1 MVWTLGRG
9 VPPFLG
15 EDFPLPLDRPFTTVQ
30 AHAAGISR
38 SVLARLIR
46 ESLVRRL
53 LRSVYVAAQVP
64 DTLGLRTQALQLI
77 VPEDAVVTDWTA
89 CWLLTG
95 ALPPNQHVEIPP
107 VSMFRLPG
115 RGRLRNRL
123 CHSGERGFAREDL
136 MMVGGMRVT
145 TPLRTALDL
154 GRLTHRDLAIVAL
167 DALLA
172 TETFTRARLI
182 ADVERF
188 RGYRGVV
195 QLRELAPL
203 ADPRAE
209 SGPESVLRLR
219 WNDLSHLPQPVPQVP
234 VLSASGR
241 ELYRIDLGI
250 EDLLFGVEYDGEE
263 YHSSEQDRARDRA
276 RRRDLEENFGWL
288 IRPVTKHNVFGVTR
302 DVERIIIEGI
312 RQARRRRGLAA

>member
-1 MVWTLGRG
+1 MVWTLGREL
-9 VPPFLG
+9 PPFLG
-15 EDFPLPLDRPFTTVQ
+15 EDFPLPLDRPFTTSQ
-30 AHAAGISR
+30 ARAAGIGR
-38 SVLARLIR
+38 SVLARLTQQA
-46 ESLVRRL
+46 LVRRI
-53 LRSVYVAAQVP
+53 LRSVYVVAQVP
-64 DTLGLRTQALQLI
+64 DSLWLRAQALHLV

-95 ALPPNQHVEIPP
+95 VLPPNDHLEIPP
-107 VSMFRLPG
+107 VSVFRFPG
-115 RGRLRNRL
+115 RGRLRNHL
-123 CHSGERGFAREDL
+123 CHSGERGFAAEDL
-136 MMVGGMRVT
+136 MMVGGVRVT

-172 TETFTRARLI
+172 TGSFTKARLVS
-182 ADVERF
+182 DVERF

-219 WNDLSHLPQPVPQVP
+219 WRDLSHLPQPVPQVS
-234 VLSASGR
+234 VLAPSGR
-241 ELYRIDLGI
+241 ELYRIDLGV
-250 EDLLFGVEYDGEE
+250 ESLLFGVEYDGEE
-263 YHSSEQDRARDRA
+263 HHSSAEDLARDRR
-276 RRRDLEENFGWL
+276 RRRDLQENFGWL
-288 IRPVTKHNVFGVTR
+288 IKPVTKQNVFGVTR

-312 RQARRRRGLAA
+312 REARGRRGLAG